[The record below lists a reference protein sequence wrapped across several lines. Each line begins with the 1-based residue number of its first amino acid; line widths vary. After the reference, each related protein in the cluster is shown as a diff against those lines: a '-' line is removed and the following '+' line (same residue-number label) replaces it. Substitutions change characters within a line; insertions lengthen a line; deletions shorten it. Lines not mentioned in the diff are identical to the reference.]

1 MVCLRLH
8 SSQAAERKSECRDAP
23 LCTHLRAKPG
33 VGLSLP
39 HDSCAEVLSGV
50 PSAACLGV

>member
-39 HDSCAEVLSGV
+39 CDSCAEVLSGV